1 LIGEKPFVELL
12 PRIGRFGKPARPRFA
27 HHHTDRFFPP
37 RPQAA
42 PCVASHG
49 TASAMTDM
57 SGARRY
63 VPLQDRLKSAD
74 EVKLE
79 WDNLL
84 VYRNIAI
91 GAAGGVLVLGNVIKA
106 YYDGL
111 LTGSFNYYVFGALLV
126 RIGLIVVTLLWI
138 QSGTVE
144 HGYLMRW
151 IRTPLLRSRR
161 PVQVMLSFFLL
172 AGFFAVLMLIADR
185 VHLLFL
191 FYSVFLLIDIATVK
205 LRRDEIGAAIESGQ
219 RFLRSAVA
227 PQADGTGLEQ
237 IERDRAMAELYDRA
251 LGVLRSYYFNRHHIT
266 RIVVTLA
273 VMGTLCVAAY
283 ALPRGAFGLV
293 PVDTSAETLSLM
305 GYAVPFDIARF
316 VGYVLFLLVLFSS
329 ELVVAHWRS
338 TMRDELYDVRDALF
352 ELG

>member
-1 LIGEKPFVELL
+1 
-12 PRIGRFGKPARPRFA
+12 
-27 HHHTDRFFPP
+27 
-37 RPQAA
+37 
-42 PCVASHG
+42 
-49 TASAMTDM
+49 MTDM
-57 SGARRY
+57 SARTEGDPASPEQPVEGLEAAPAAVTRVRARRY

-111 LTGSFNYYVFGALLV
+111 LTGAFNYYLFGQLLV
-126 RIGLIVVTLLWI
+126 RVGLIVVTLLWI
-138 QSGTVE
+138 HSGTVE

-161 PVQVMLSFFLL
+161 PLQVMLSFFVL
-172 AGFFAVLMLIADR
+172 AGFFAVLMIIADR

-191 FYSVFLLIDIATVK
+191 FYSVFLLVDIATVK

-219 RFLRSAVA
+219 RFLRSAI
-227 PQADGTGLEQ
+227 PSQADGADLELV
-237 IERDRAMAELYDRA
+237 ERDRAMAELYDRA
-251 LGVLRSYYFNRHHIT
+251 LRVLRSYYFNRHHIT
-266 RIVVTLA
+266 RILLTLA
-273 VMGTLCVAAY
+273 GMGTLCVAAY
-283 ALPRGAFGLV
+283 VVPRGALGLV
-293 PVDTSAETLSLM
+293 PVDASAATLSLL
-305 GYAVPFDIARF
+305 GVAIPFDVARF
-316 VGYVLFLLVLFSS
+316 VAYLLFLLVLFAS
-329 ELVVAHWRS
+329 EVVVARWRS
-338 TMRDELYDVRDALF
+338 TMRDQLYDVRDALV